1 MTVTK
6 PVTPHHY
13 WRKGPGGKG
22 GIKGCVQT
30 AVVVLMQV
38 GWRLQSDDEV
48 TVAQPIHLPQ
58 HGPLLL
64 GGGDPSQGSC
74 DVVLESAVEA
84 GPGVHARLE
93 IFFSGRK
100 PW

>member
-1 MTVTK
+1 M
-6 PVTPHHY
+6 
-13 WRKGPGGKG
+13 
-22 GIKGCVQT
+22 KGCMQT
-30 AVVVLMQV
+30 TVVTFIQV
-38 GWRLQSDDEV
+38 GWRLQCDDEV

>member
-1 MTVTK
+1 M
-6 PVTPHHY
+6 
-13 WRKGPGGKG
+13 GQEGFM
-22 GIKGCVQT
+22 KGCMQT
-30 AVVVLMQV
+30 TVVTFIQV
-38 GWRLQSDDEV
+38 GWRLQCDDEV

>member
-1 MTVTK
+1 
-6 PVTPHHY
+6 
-13 WRKGPGGKG
+13 
-22 GIKGCVQT
+22 
-30 AVVVLMQV
+30 
-38 GWRLQSDDEV
+38 V

-64 GGGDPSQGSC
+64 GGGDPKQGNC
-74 DVVLESAVEA
+74 DLVLESAVEA

-93 IFFSGRK
+93 IVFNGRK